1 LFTQDTK
8 FCREGTHNGVFFFSV
23 VAVFLLSLMKSFWKI
38 YECVQM
44 LDSTHRFGYD
54 RDTGEAYVSA
64 VKVRFYRYVP
74 AALICAWIMVAWI
87 VILIVGTYAIISDE
101 SVVDTVVM
109 TVSISFITE
118 LDTMAMEL
126 YNRQF
131 RTFTESNRFRTKR
144 DRRSSAV
151 QDVEVVV
158 TTVALSSAAITIVYV
173 LYYVCPQVFNWHND
187 W

>member
-1 LFTQDTK
+1 MFTQDTK
-8 FCREGTHNGVFFFSV
+8 FCREGTHNGVFFVSV

-64 VKVRFYRYVP
+64 VKVRFHRYIP

-144 DRRSSAV
+144 ERRSSAV

-173 LYYVCPQVFNWHND
+173 LYYVCPQGFNWHND